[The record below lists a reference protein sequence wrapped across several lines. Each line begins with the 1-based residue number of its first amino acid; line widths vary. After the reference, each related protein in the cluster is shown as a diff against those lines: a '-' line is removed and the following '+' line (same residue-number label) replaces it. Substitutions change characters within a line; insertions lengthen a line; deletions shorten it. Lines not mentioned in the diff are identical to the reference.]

1 MGGVGKGTLLR
12 EVDALDGVSARI
24 TDKAGIHFRILN
36 ASRGAA
42 VHGPRA
48 QIDRK
53 IYLEEMQ
60 KEILNYP
67 NLKVLEAQVEDIIIE
82 PKLNNEGIMLEEHL
96 VLSKVLFYWMAEYLK
111 VKSRCNYRYFSWR

>member
-1 MGGVGKGTLLR
+1 MLIYKKLDESEFHPVIVIGGGHAGCEAATGSARSQTPTTLITPYINKIGTASCNPSMGGVGKGTLLR

-60 KEILNYP
+60 KKY
-67 NLKVLEAQVEDIIIE
+67 
-82 PKLNNEGIMLEEHL
+82 
-96 VLSKVLFYWMAEYLK
+96 
-111 VKSRCNYRYFSWR
+111 

>member
-1 MGGVGKGTLLR
+1 MLR

-36 ASRGAA
+36 ASRGA

-67 NLKVLEAQVEDIIIE
+67 NLKVLEAQVEDIIIK
-82 PKLNNEGIMLEEHL
+82 P
-96 VLSKVLFYWMAEYLK
+96 VLSNREDFSGREFGEVKGVILLDGRVLKSEKVVVTTGTFLGGEIHID
-111 VKSRCNYRYFSWR
+111 